1 MHELTENQVEWLES
15 QTILPKAD
23 KPEDRCALIWIGGSH
38 AYGLADENSDMDV
51 RAASMPTLRQF
62 LTLHDY
68 GEKHMPDSDMVV
80 RSYLKVARMLR
91 DANPNMVELVNLPVD
106 CILHCDDYG
115 FRLLQLA
122 QRIAVNRK
130 CVSTFAGYAYQQTML
145 AERKKRAGD
154 MRKAHKALAHAL
166 RVYRMGAVLL
176 ESGDVQVNR
185 TGIDREELLSIR
197 HGDFD
202 PEQYEA
208 KLQEAKNRFEE
219 AAEHSTLP
227 QPVGDVELQDMVM
240 PIMREYA
247 KRILEN

>member
-185 TGIDREELLSIR
+185 TGIDREELLAIR

-208 KLQEAKNRFEE
+208 ELQEAKNRFEE

>member
-208 KLQEAKNRFEE
+208 ELQEAKNRFEE